1 VRVENRDAIS
11 MPDWVPIEA
20 REGRQVSILQAN
32 CPACGGPVEFKS
44 GQSIVV
50 ICGYCRSAV
59 ARTDRD
65 LKDLGKVAELVE
77 TGSPLTV
84 GLRGAWRGVP
94 FELTG
99 RAQLGHEMGGQWDE
113 WYATFSNGWLGW
125 LAEAQGRFYL
135 TFQYPVPEGVH
146 LPSFDELELGQ
157 VIHGLAHQTPMTV
170 AETGK
175 ATGRGAQG
183 EIPYLLTPGET
194 YYYADLSGGNNAF
207 GTLDY
212 NESPPLVFLGHQV
225 TLAELGVAATT
236 APEREKRQVGAAH
249 VSCPHC
255 AGPLLL
261 RAPDKTERVT
271 CPNCNSLLDVNQG
284 QLKFLKALA
293 KQSFQPLIPLG
304 SQGELPEGK
313 MTVIG
318 AMSRSVTIEGT
329 QYFWAEYLLYNPQIG
344 FRWLVHSDE
353 HWSYVQAVAPGE
365 VIESVKTAAFRGKS
379 FKIFQDAQ
387 ASVECV
393 LGEFY
398 WKVEAGEAVHGVDYV
413 CPPEILSKE
422 VSFVPS
428 SDSQGGSNKKKK
440 LKTGEINWSLGT
452 YLPVAEVE
460 KIFNL
465 SGLHRP
471 LTVGP
476 NQPYMHKWIYKYWLL
491 LVGVLMVA
499 GVVALLAHGSSRQV
513 FSRNVTLPPL
523 PNADGTQVFFSEPFE
538 INGRRNI
545 RVSAESPVENTW
557 MYLEG
562 DLINDETG
570 LVQSFP
576 IDISYYHGVEGGE
589 SWSEGDRKDSAYTSA
604 LPAGRYVLRLE
615 GQWEKWQQPA
625 SITVQI
631 EQNVTNGF
639 NFLLALILLSVV
651 PIAMGIY
658 HISFERRR
666 WSESMFGGSS
676 NSDDD

>member
-1 VRVENRDAIS
+1 
-11 MPDWVPIEA
+11 M
-20 REGRQVSILQAN
+20 SILKAN
-32 CPACGGPVEFKS
+32 CPACSGSVEFKS

-77 TGSPLTV
+77 TGSPLTL
-84 GLRGAWRGVP
+84 GLRGSWNGVP

-99 RAQLGHEMGGQWDE
+99 RAQLGHELGGQWDE

-135 TFQYPVPEGVH
+135 TFQYPIPDGVQVPS
-146 LPSFDELELGQ
+146 LDQLQLGQ
-157 VIHGLAHQTPMTV
+157 VIHGLAQQTPMTV
-170 AETGK
+170 AETGQ
-175 ATGRGAQG
+175 ATAQGAIG

-194 YYYADLSGGNNAF
+194 YYYADLSGPNKAF

-225 TLAELGVAATT
+225 TLAELGITATK
-236 APEREKRQVGAAH
+236 APEREQRQVGAAQLN
-249 VSCPHC
+249 CPNC
-255 AGPLLL
+255 AGPLEL

-284 QLKFLKALA
+284 QLEFLKALK
-293 KQSFQPLIPLG
+293 KQPFELLIPLG

-329 QYFWAEYLLYNPQIG
+329 QYFWTEYLLYNPTVG
-344 FRWLVHSDE
+344 FRWLVHSDD
-353 HWSYVQAVAPGE
+353 HWSYVQAVPTGE
-365 VIESVKTAAFRGKS
+365 VAEALKSAKSAYFRGKS
-379 FKIFQDAQ
+379 FKIFQDAF
-387 ASVECV
+387 ADVESV

-398 WKVEAGEAVHGVDYV
+398 WKVEAGERVHAVDYV
-413 CPPEILSKE
+413 HPPEILSKE
-422 VSFVPS
+422 ISLQPPS
-428 SDSQGGSNKKKK
+428 ESQAGTKKKKK

-452 YLPVAEVE
+452 YLPVAQVE
-460 KIFNL
+460 KTFNL
-465 SGLHRP
+465 SGLPHP
-471 LTVGP
+471 STVGP
-476 NQPYMHKWIYKYWLL
+476 NQPYLHKWIYKYWLL
-491 LVGVLMVA
+491 LVGVLIFAGLVA
-499 GVVALLAHGSSRQV
+499 FLMSGTSREVLSQ
-513 FSRNVTLPPL
+513 NVTLSPL
-523 PNADGTQVFFSEPFE
+523 PNPDGTQVWFSEPFE
-538 INGRRNI
+538 LAGRRNI
-545 RVSAESPVENTW
+545 RVSAESPVDNSW
-557 MYLEG
+557 VYLEG

-589 SWSEGDRKDSAYTSA
+589 SWSEGDRNDSAYSSA
-604 LPAGRYVLRLE
+604 MPGGRYLLRLE

-625 SITVQI
+625 ILTVKV
-631 EQNVTNGF
+631 EQNVTHGI
-639 NFLLALILLSVV
+639 NFLLALGLLSVI

-666 WSESMFGGSS
+666 WSESMFGGG
-676 NSDDD
+676 NDSDDE